1 MRAFPRGDRL
11 IALVDQ
17 VLYAGTNFTLTILLA
32 VLSDIEALGRYT
44 LIASVSALLH
54 SLFVGFVLEPL
65 TIFGSG
71 KSDARVR
78 DVYSHL
84 AAVTGALV
92 FVVGVLLFWASSQSS
107 NEYIRFIAL
116 GFILFASQSA
126 VLCAK
131 RIAVIERGVRASA
144 LVSTRYAFGA
154 FVTAMTLAV
163 FIEYNER
170 ALVFAFFVG
179 GIVSA
184 GGWLPSSISKRFSS
198 RELLNLFSN
207 VRRYTVWTVVSS
219 VPAAVSMHGIFWIA
233 ELTADR
239 AIVGQLKLCEQLI
252 IPLGQIF
259 MTMNLLDQIESA
271 TEFRADN
278 KKLIRDRVR
287 ARTWAYL
294 KLAAGYSAVVL
305 TSVVAV
311 RQFGADIVDGFVVA
325 LAVYCASTLF
335 NAFSVPR
342 NVAAKASRRPEH
354 VAIAYFLMSVTIC
367 VIGFAWQPSTPAG
380 LALVLLAGWIVHAI
394 SLQASFVALVTR
406 PGRS

>member
-11 IALVDQ
+11 IALADQ

-32 VLSDIEALGRYT
+32 VLSDIEALGRYA
-44 LIASVSALLH
+44 LVASVSALLH

-78 DVYSHL
+78 SVYSHL

-92 FVVGVLLFWASSQSS
+92 FVVGILLLWASSQSS
-107 NEYIRFIAL
+107 TEYIRFIAL

-131 RIAVIERGVRASA
+131 RIAVIERGVKASA
-144 LVSTRYAFGA
+144 LVSIRYSLGA
-154 FVTAMTLAV
+154 FSTAMILAV
-163 FIEYNER
+163 SVGYSEK
-170 ALVFAFFVG
+170 ALVFAFFVAG
-179 GIVSA
+179 MVSA
-184 GGWLPSSISKRFSS
+184 GGWLLSSIRKRFSS
-198 RELLNLFSN
+198 RELLSIFSD
-207 VRRYTVWTVVSS
+207 VRRYTVWTVISS
-219 VPAAVSMHGIFWIA
+219 VPAAVSTHGIFWIA

-271 TEFRADN
+271 TEFRANNSD
-278 KKLIRDRVR
+278 LIRARVR

-294 KLAAGYSAVVL
+294 KLAVGYSAAVL
-305 TSVVAV
+305 ASVMAI
-311 RQFGADIVDGFVVA
+311 RQFGADIVEGFVLA
-325 LAVYCASTLF
+325 LAVYCASSLF

-367 VIGFAWQPSTPAG
+367 VIGFAWQPSTPTG

-394 SLQASFVALVTR
+394 SLQASFVALVAR